1 MARVFGRPGFIVD
14 MPAPKKP
21 DEEQVLAIGVLNK
34 GMVSSVDP
42 ADLDDATLSICKNA
56 RVRFDK
62 TSRRLG
68 KSTYG
73 PTKPDSLKVRK
84 IIEYRFGE
92 STYYTI
98 RVTNTGVHYSDGTS
112 AWAAVSGTLSGG
124 DQNVVSAAIVLD
136 TLILAN
142 GVNRLQKVDLSAGL
156 SDLGA
161 IAPIAR
167 FVTGFAD
174 RVVAADLRNIYWSG
188 NRNIDEFDA
197 AIDTSAGQTPID
209 ISPTDRVDYITG
221 VFGLSTVMVIPREK
235 SIWLATRQP
244 IASNPFN
251 FYSAV
256 PKIGFDVPGSIALSD
271 SGIIGLSIHAGNIF
285 EYTPGSQPIPIGDRI
300 ITELLDNL
308 TDSTSIFSDY
318 DRRNQ
323 DYIIGVPAS
332 GTVKLWIFNKR
343 ANAWSYDE
351 QANLTALTVTSLAS
365 DYTSIDELAGTID
378 AQTGTIDELSDSPI
392 ITPTLLTGDSAGNL
406 LKEDSTVVQDGGV
419 AFTTELRSKEYRSPK
434 VDLLINE
441 IRLEYEATTAG
452 QITLEYTKDNGTT
465 WTLAKTITTVTG
477 AKKLIQF
484 KKLIKARRL
493 MWRITATNGA
503 FDVIDYEIT
512 VYSDGES
519 VAS

>member
-124 DQNVVSAAIVLD
+124 DQNVVSTAIVLD

-156 SDLGA
+156 SDL
-161 IAPIAR
+161 
-167 FVTGFAD
+167 
-174 RVVAADLRNIYWSG
+174 RNIYWSG

-197 AIDTSAGQTPID
+197 AVDTSAGRTPID
-209 ISPTDRVDYITG
+209 ISPTDRVDYIAG

-235 SIWLATRQP
+235 SIWLATR
-244 IASNPFN
+244 
-251 FYSAV
+251 
-256 PKIGFDVPGSIALSD
+256 
-271 SGIIGLSIHAGNIF
+271 
-285 EYTPGSQPIPIGDRI
+285 
-300 ITELLDNL
+300 
-308 TDSTSIFSDY
+308 
-318 DRRNQ
+318 
-323 DYIIGVPAS
+323 
-332 GTVKLWIFNKR
+332 
-343 ANAWSYDE
+343 
-351 QANLTALTVTSLAS
+351 
-365 DYTSIDELAGTID
+365 
-378 AQTGTIDELSDSPI
+378 
-392 ITPTLLTGDSAGNL
+392 
-406 LKEDSTVVQDGGV
+406 
-419 AFTTELRSKEYRSPK
+419 
-434 VDLLINE
+434 
-441 IRLEYEATTAG
+441 
-452 QITLEYTKDNGTT
+452 
-465 WTLAKTITTVTG
+465 
-477 AKKLIQF
+477 
-484 KKLIKARRL
+484 
-493 MWRITATNGA
+493 
-503 FDVIDYEIT
+503 
-512 VYSDGES
+512 
-519 VAS
+519 

>member
-318 DRRNQ
+318 D
-323 DYIIGVPAS
+323 
-332 GTVKLWIFNKR
+332 
-343 ANAWSYDE
+343 
-351 QANLTALTVTSLAS
+351 
-365 DYTSIDELAGTID
+365 SIDELAGTID

-406 LKEDSTVVQDGGV
+406 LKEDSTVVQDGGG

-441 IRLEYEATTAG
+441 IRLEYEATTVG